1 MLKPL
6 PKVLGV
12 CFLINLLDGYDVQA
26 LGLAIPG
33 ISKEWGVA
41 PDALR
46 WAALTSLAGMALG
59 AFSAGSLVRRLGERR
74 LLLILLAAAALS
86 CLGCGL
92 AQSVRALAGFRAV
105 TGFAVGGILPIV
117 LSTVAASVAAEHRAR
132 WVAFMA
138 SAIGAGTI
146 VASFS
151 APALM
156 NAYGWR
162 GVFVAGAVVPIVL
175 LPLIWRWFPAMVVRP
190 EKESASVQSATVA
203 RGALLAQLFTPQLK
217 VRTTLLWI
225 TIACSLFVVYS
236 LLSWLPALLVESGW
250 RASQAARA
258 AGWLGV
264 GGMVGGLLLAW
275 LVDQGKRRAAL
286 AVGYALSVVVLVAIS
301 TGVWSIP
308 VWMLLLTGVGLF
320 TVGSQLAV
328 GALTATLYPA
338 PLRVTAIGW
347 GGGMGRIGAWIGPM
361 CVAEFMQWGWTVREV
376 MGALA
381 IPQLICLA
389 CMVLLPT
396 KTEDS

>member
-1 MLKPL
+1 MLKSL

-12 CFLINLLDGYDVQA
+12 CLLVNLLDGYDIQA

-33 ISKEWGVA
+33 ISKEFGVA

-59 AFSAGSLVRRLGERR
+59 AFSVGSLVRRLGERKV
-74 LLLILLAAAALS
+74 LLGMLTAAALS

-92 AQSVRALAGFRAV
+92 AQSVQTLAGFRLI
-105 TGFAVGGILPIV
+105 TGYAVGAILPIV
-117 LSTVAASVAAEHRAR
+117 LSTVAASVAVAHRAR

-156 NAYGWR
+156 QAYGWR
-162 GVFVAGAVVPIVL
+162 GVFVAGAIVPIVL
-175 LPLIWRWFPAMVVRP
+175 LPLIWRWFPTPEVRP
-190 EKESASVQSATVA
+190 SVESALNEPTSV
-203 RGALLAQLFTPQLK
+203 RKGALLAQLFTPQLK
-217 VRTTLLWI
+217 VRTILLWI
-225 TIACSLFVVYS
+225 TLACSLFVVYS
-236 LLSWLPALLVESGW
+236 LLSWLPSLLVESGW
-250 RASQAARA
+250 QASQAARA

-264 GGMVGGLLLAW
+264 GGMIGGLLLAW
-275 LVDQGKRRAAL
+275 LVDQGRRRAAL
-286 AVGYALSVVVLVAIS
+286 VAGYALSIVVLVAIS
-301 TGVWSIP
+301 KGLWSIP

-338 PLRVTAIGW
+338 PLRVAAIGW
-347 GGGMGRIGAWIGPM
+347 GGGIGRIGAWIGPM
-361 CVAEFMQWGWTVREV
+361 CVAQVMQWGWTVREV

-381 IPQLICLA
+381 IPQLICLV
-389 CMVLLPT
+389 CMMLLP
-396 KTEDS
+396 KKMEES